1 MKGRGVSAILLAAG
15 QSRRMGDAN
24 KLALDVDG
32 VPLLRRCA
40 LTLLGAPLNEIVVVL
55 GHQADAARSLLEGL
69 PLELV
74 ENPHYAEGQMTSVHR
89 GMQALR
95 KPCDGVMVCLS
106 DQPLLE
112 SADLETLI
120 RAFVHDCPRS
130 VLVPTYQGRR
140 GNPIVLAHRHREAI
154 LAGERNLGCKR
165 LIERNP
171 ELVWPYP
178 MANDHC
184 VFDLD
189 TPDDYDRLVVRIG
202 GEIQATAGNPVPQ
215 EA

>member
-1 MKGRGVSAILLAAG
+1 
-15 QSRRMGDAN
+15 
-24 KLALDVDG
+24 
-32 VPLLRRCA
+32 
-40 LTLLGAPLNEIVVVL
+40 
-55 GHQADAARSLLEGL
+55 
-69 PLELV
+69 V

-89 GMQALR
+89 GMQALHM
-95 KPCDGVMVCLS
+95 PCDGVMVCLS

>member
-1 MKGRGVSAILLAAG
+1 MTRRGVSAILLAAG
-15 QSRRMGDAN
+15 ASKRMGTVN
-24 KLALDVDG
+24 KLTLAVDG
-32 VPLLRRCA
+32 VPLLRRTA
-40 LTLLGAPLNEIVVVL
+40 QVLLQAALNEIVVVL
-55 GHQADAARSLLEGL
+55 GHESGTARALLSDL
-69 PLELV
+69 PLQLV
-74 ENPHYAEGQMTSVHR
+74 ENPHYAEGQMTSVHC

-112 SADLETLI
+112 SLDVDTLI
-120 RAFVHDCPRS
+120 RAFLGGCPRS

-154 LAGERNLGCKR
+154 LAGDRNLGCKR
-165 LIERNP
+165 LIEKHP
-171 ELVWPYP
+171 DLVWTFP
-178 MANDHC
+178 MDNDHC

-189 TPDDYDRLVVRIG
+189 TPEDYTRLLAKPGSTVLPPAIP
-202 GEIQATAGNPVPQ
+202 AAPQ